1 MLTNL
6 ERIFCTY
13 GVKREDMTNMM
24 RMSCCLRCWQN
35 HTRRLQ
41 TEGAWNTDQFKGGG
55 GIWGMGGSTGE
66 EKKERCKWT
75 AGEGSRLIFRRR
87 SGKGEF
93 SSAGEFSTRCK
104 FSAGD

>member
-1 MLTNL
+1 M
-6 ERIFCTY
+6 
-13 GVKREDMTNMM
+13 
-24 RMSCCLRCWQN
+24 
-35 HTRRLQ
+35 
-41 TEGAWNTDQFKGGG
+41 G
-55 GIWGMGGSTGE
+55 GIWEMGGSTGE

-75 AGEGSRLIFRRR
+75 AGEESGVIFRRR